1 MNALCGVVHI
11 QQTTWDVLCA
21 RNALRRSFHWEKGKL
36 MTTTRNVL
44 ACSALAFAGCLAAA
58 QASAQGFVGA
68 SIGQSDIDEEITTGL
83 ITSGTV
89 DAKDTGWKIF
99 GGYMFNRHF
108 GVEAAY
114 VNLGEVSYSG
124 TFSGFPVTGG
134 KVEVT
139 GFNIAALGSYPISE
153 QFSVFGKLGLFMW
166 DAEASDTT
174 AGIPFSSTADGT
186 DVSFGVGVSY
196 NFTRNFGLRAEW
208 ELFQTDEA
216 DATLLSVGAVFRF

>member
-1 MNALCGVVHI
+1 
-11 QQTTWDVLCA
+11 
-21 RNALRRSFHWEKGKL
+21 
-36 MTTTRNVL
+36 VL
-44 ACSALAFAGCLAAA
+44 ALAGSLAAT
-58 QASAQGFVGA
+58 QASAQAFVGG
-68 SIGQSDIDEEITTGL
+68 SFGQSDIDEEVTTGL
-83 ITSGTV
+83 IDSGTV
-89 DAKDTGWKIF
+89 DGKDTGWKIF

-124 TFSGFPVTGG
+124 TFGGFPVTDG
-134 KVEVT
+134 KIEVT

-174 AGIPFSSTADGT
+174 GGAPFSDTADGT

-196 NFTRNFGLRAEW
+196 NFTRNLGLRAEW
-208 ELFQTDEA
+208 EMFKTNEA
-216 DATLLSVGAVFRF
+216 DATLLSIGAVWRF